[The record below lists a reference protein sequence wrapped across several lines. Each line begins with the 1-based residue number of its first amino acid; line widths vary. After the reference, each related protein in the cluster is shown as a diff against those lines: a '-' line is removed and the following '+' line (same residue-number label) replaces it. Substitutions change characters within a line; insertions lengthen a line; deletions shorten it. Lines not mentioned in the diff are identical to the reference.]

1 MDTIEGASASTWLK
15 PRGEGKRA
23 HEGKKYSLRTRAI
36 IIVFGSLLCWGV
48 VLLPIVAFGN
58 ESFLTGTE
66 FGAEYLPRFQKWTG
80 VLQRHRADPI
90 ATGRPCSGSAD
101 RICAGPTWSAFLD
114 GLGTDALSEQ
124 LIQVNRHVNETRY
137 IQDVANWGESDRW
150 AAPAEFFARGGDCED
165 YAIAKYFALREL
177 GVPSERLRIVVLH
190 DRQRGRTHA
199 VLAVTWEHRTLVLD
213 NLRDRIVPWRELPHY
228 LPIYSLNE
236 RSAWLYA
243 GADFLANQRP
253 GG

>member
-1 MDTIEGASASTWLK
+1 MLTLGPRQLSAGLISRRSELRSLEKQIIDVQRKIDHIEDAREKLERLIAE
-15 PRGEGKRA
+15 GEQ
-23 HEGKKYSLRTRAI
+23 SLQK
-36 IIVFGSLLCWGV
+36 LV
-48 VLLPIVAFGN
+48 VQHR
-58 ESFLTGTE
+58 ESSEALGE
-66 FGAEYLPRFQKWTG
+66 CR
-80 VLQRHRADPI
+80 QREH
-90 ATGRPCSGSAD
+90 
-101 RICAGPTWSAFLD
+101 
-114 GLGTDALSEQ
+114 
-124 LIQVNRHVNETRY
+124 RY